1 MNPRLVALT
10 GPASETTFPLRDSEV
25 GIGRGASN
33 QICISDPVLSRQ
45 HCIIERTGGQYVVR
59 DLGSRHGTLVNGMP
73 ISEQLLSD
81 GDQIVLGNSILCF
94 LLTDEQARPQVCRA
108 ELSDVE
114 HLQGSQTLLR
124 QQDAI
129 YLNSETLTGD
139 LLRRG
144 RVARDLNTLLEI
156 AKHIS
161 NIRTSESLAWQL
173 LGMIF
178 DVVPAERGAMISFTD
193 DPEQINWTVAWDRVR
208 GVGAPVRVSR
218 TIVRRVVSEQSGL
231 MITDVPGN
239 EELRGSASLLDVP
252 IHSLICAPI
261 VVAGKIAGVIYLDT
275 HNPKTR
281 FDDDHLQMLTA
292 IASLSGLALDNL
304 SYLEALKQEN
314 RDLRTQ
320 MTLEHNMV
328 GASPEIREV
337 FEFIRRVA
345 TTDSTV
351 LIEGESGTGKELVA
365 RAIHQ
370 NSPRADR
377 PFVAINCAAIAES
390 LLESELFGHERG
402 AFTGAVAQKKGKIE
416 NANGGTLFLDEVGEL
431 ALPLQ
436 AKLLRV
442 LQEREFERVGGAR
455 PMKIDI
461 RVIAATNRDLQDAV
475 RTGTFRKDLFYRLD
489 VVSITVPPLR
499 ERREDIPL
507 LAEHFIANISRKCNL
522 RSKVLSPET
531 KLCLTNYDWPG
542 NVRELQNAIE
552 RALVLGSTNAIL
564 LEDLPEAICES
575 SPAGAVTAK
584 YTGAMKDTKKQL
596 ILQAMREANGSY
608 IEAAKSLGIHPNSL
622 LRLIRRLD
630 LKIEAKRGNS

>member
-10 GPASETTFPLRDSEV
+10 GPASDTTYPLQDSEV
-25 GIGRGASN
+25 GIGRGVSN

-45 HCIIERTGGQYVVR
+45 HCVIERTGEQYIIR
-59 DLGSRHGTLVNGMP
+59 DLGSRHGTVVNGMP
-73 ISEQLLSD
+73 VSEQLLNH
-81 GDQIVLGNSILCF
+81 GDQIVLGNSILSF
-94 LLTDEQARPQVCRA
+94 LVTDEEARPPVSRA

-114 HLQGSQTLLR
+114 HPYGKQKLLA

-129 YLNSETLTGD
+129 YINSETLTGD

-193 DPEQINWTVAWDRVR
+193 DPDQINWTVAWDRVR

-218 TIVRRVVSEQSGL
+218 TVVRRVTAEQSGL
-231 MITDVPGN
+231 MITDVPSSP
-239 EELRGSASLLDVP
+239 ELRGSASLVDVP

-261 VVAGKIAGVIYLDT
+261 NGGGKVVGVIYLDT

-292 IASLSGLALDNL
+292 IANLSGLALDNL
-304 SYLEALKQEN
+304 SYLETLKEEN
-314 RDLRTQ
+314 RDLRSQ

-328 GASPEIREV
+328 GDSTEIREV

-370 NSPRADR
+370 NSPRASR

-390 LLESELFGHERG
+390 LLESELFGHEKG
-402 AFTGAVAQKKGKIE
+402 AFTGAVGQKKGKIE
-416 NANGGTLFLDEVGEL
+416 AANGGTLFLDEVGEL

-436 AKLLRV
+436 SKLLRV
-442 LQEREFERVGGAR
+442 LQEREFERVGGTR

-461 RVIAATNRDLQDAV
+461 RVIAATNRDLQEAV
-475 RTGTFRKDLFYRLD
+475 RAGTFRKDLFYRLD

-499 ERREDIPL
+499 DRREDIPL

-522 RSKVLSPET
+522 RGKALSPET
-531 KLCLTNYDWPG
+531 KQCLVNYDWPG

-552 RALVLGSTNAIL
+552 RALVLGSGDSIL

-575 SPAGAVTAK
+575 TPTGATTAK

-630 LKIEAKRGNS
+630 LKIEAKRV